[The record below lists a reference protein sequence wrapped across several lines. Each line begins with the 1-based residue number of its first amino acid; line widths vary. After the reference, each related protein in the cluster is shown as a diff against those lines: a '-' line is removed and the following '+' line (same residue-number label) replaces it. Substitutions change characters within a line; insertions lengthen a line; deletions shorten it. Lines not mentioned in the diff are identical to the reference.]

1 MCASHIY
8 CCLPAHLDWT
18 VNVRKKG
25 LTEMPR
31 TAKASFEIQAWD
43 EQTYQQL
50 AGDGKL
56 TKASVRQLFSGDIV
70 GSGSVELHGL
80 SGEGEF
86 RAPLKSTPSV
96 VLNYVV
102 K

>member
-8 CCLPAHLDWT
+8 CCQQAHSDWT

-31 TAKASFEIQAWD
+31 TAKAWFEIQAWD

-56 TKASVRQLFSGDIV
+56 TKASVRQAFSGDIV
-70 GSGSVELHGL
+70 GSGSVEWLMCYRDE
-80 SGEGEF
+80 SQS
-86 RAPLKSTPSV
+86 PLRRTPAR
-96 VLNYVV
+96 
-102 K
+102 